1 MITLGNDSLL
11 SLLESNQFIMCRV
24 SLSMFLCIFDVYDK
38 AYSLLIADEKSMASL
53 TGILL
58 DVSCSMAGSIG
69 EGTDEEG
76 GPWAR
81 SIFEVIDN
89 LIKYDISSDHH
100 VFAIGFGASCGEEV
114 FDIIG
119 TLNGIPNQ
127 DNVAE
132 RPATT
137 EHINKIFDILE
148 KAGAR
153 TIRKWAE
160 DEVVSKALADNLAVV
175 FLKKFKS
182 DKSFL
187 EEFVEKI
194 LPPACRDWPEP
205 GLGVQLGGTVVA
217 AALFCPAA
225 AIPTFLA
232 LKFGPEMGKYAY
244 SSAVSQYRRATVKD
258 VKEVVEK
265 AKAHLLKKVD
275 VNSIFN
281 VKHASGVVHGCVGEE
296 KLTKKKS
303 LELLERIEPYI
314 YGRTPFLRAIGEAMT
329 LFQDSRFS
337 SHKKLLFILSDG
349 DPTDENIS
357 SRIDRVIS
365 KFTEAGVTIVSCF
378 ITDSTHIDPKRL
390 FSKEQPDWDQF
401 AKFMFSLSS
410 KLSTQSL
417 PRTMF
422 VKRDWTIDFTD
433 NETRLFLQVNHP
445 DHLREGC
452 QVARNVVCSQDAL
465 SDMLASVNIDFY
477 INQEVK
483 DCKAKLQEGETCAA
497 NAAATVLHL
506 SMTRIRGREGG
517 CPDFCTLRDEIVK
530 QFDVEKYPKG
540 VPTIHVLQKMC
551 PKYRLRCKRVDYK
564 GAMKAVASSR
574 PVVATFRLTEKEWDR
589 FEDFY
594 ESNPKGILTKKE
606 IDITAR
612 PPETP
617 DFGHA
622 VVLTSFDS
630 ECLRLLNSGGDKWG
644 DMGFFRVQKADVLG
658 LQFIDV
664 FWKEDD
670 LKEEEK
676 TYLKKFGSINAG
688 ILMELLPSLK
698 DAEYTCPI
706 AECSKR
712 SPVVDFTGTLSQVKC
727 PKCGKE
733 FSTNNAQEGNIL
745 ALNIYLTSLIR

>member
-1 MITLGNDSLL
+1 
-11 SLLESNQFIMCRV
+11 
-24 SLSMFLCIFDVYDK
+24 
-38 AYSLLIADEKSMASL
+38 MASF

-58 DVSCSMAGSIG
+58 DVSGSMRRSIG
-69 EGTDEEG
+69 EGTDEKG

-89 LIKYDISSDHH
+89 LIKYDISSDNH
-100 VFAIGFGASCGEEV
+100 VFAIGFGASCGEET

-119 TLNGIPNQ
+119 TLEQIPNQ
-127 DNVAE
+127 DTNVQVPVTADHVNE
-132 RPATT
+132 
-137 EHINKIFDILE
+137 IFDILE
-148 KAGAR
+148 GAGAR

-160 DEVVSKALADNLAVV
+160 VEVVKKALTDNLAVV
-175 FLKKFKS
+175 FLNKFKS
-182 DKSFL
+182 DQSFL
-187 EEFVEKI
+187 KEFVEKI
-194 LPPACRDWPEP
+194 LPPACRDWQEP
-205 GLGVQLGGTVVA
+205 GPGLYLGAAGA
-217 AALFCPAA
+217 AALAFGPLAVIPAVL
-225 AIPTFLA
+225 T
-232 LKFGPEMGKYAY
+232 LKFGRQAGKNAY
-244 SSAVSQYRRATVKD
+244 SSVVTTFKTATVAD

-265 AKAHLLKKVD
+265 AKAYLLKKVD
-275 VNSIFN
+275 VDSIFN
-281 VKHASGVVHGCVGEE
+281 VQKASDVVHGCVGEK
-296 KLTKKKS
+296 KLTKERS
-303 LELLERIEPYI
+303 QELLHSVEPYI
-314 YGRTPFLRAIGEAMT
+314 YGYTPLYQSIEKAIE
-329 LFQDSRFS
+329 LFETKATKFRN
-337 SHKKLLFILSDG
+337 HKKLLFILSDG
-349 DPTDENIS
+349 YPSDEDVSDPE
-357 SRIDRVIS
+357 RKDRALS
-365 KFTEAGVTIVSCF
+365 KLTTAGVTVVSCF
-378 ITDSTHIDPKRL
+378 ITDITQIDPKRL
-390 FSKEQPDWDQF
+390 FSRMGPDWDRG
-401 AKFMFSLSS
+401 AKFLFSLSS
-410 KLSTQSL
+410 KVSTQSL

-422 VKRDWTIDFTD
+422 VKRDWTIDIAN
-433 NETRLFLQVNHP
+433 NETHLFLQVNHP

-452 QVARNVVCSQDAL
+452 EVARNVVCCQDAL
-465 SDMLASVNIDFY
+465 CDMLASVNIDFY

-483 DCKAKLQEGETCAA
+483 DCKAKLQEGDTCAA

-551 PKYRLRCKRVDYK
+551 PKYRLRCKRVDHK

-574 PVVATFRLTEKEWDR
+574 PVVATFRLTEKEWDN

-612 PPETP
+612 RPKTP

-630 ECLRLLNSGGDKWG
+630 ECLRLLNSGGDEWG

-664 FWKEDD
+664 YWTEDD

-733 FSTNNAQEGNIL
+733 FSTKNAQEGNIL

>member
-1 MITLGNDSLL
+1 MT
-11 SLLESNQFIMCRV
+11 
-24 SLSMFLCIFDVYDK
+24 K
-38 AYSLLIADEKSMASL
+38 AYSLIIAAKNDIATL

-58 DVSCSMAGSIG
+58 DVSGSMRHSTG
-69 EGTDEEG
+69 EGADEG

-89 LIKYDISSDHH
+89 LSFGSH
-100 VFAIGFGASCGEEV
+100 VFAIGFGACCGEEL

-119 TLNGIPNQ
+119 TLKQIPIQ
-127 DNVAE
+127 DTAFQD
-132 RPATT
+132 PATPD
-137 EHINKIFDILE
+137 HINEIFDILE
-148 KAGAR
+148 GAGAR
-153 TIRKWAE
+153 SVRKWAAV
-160 DEVVSKALADNLAVV
+160 EVVSEALTDNLAVV
-175 FLKKFKS
+175 FLNKFKS
-182 DKSFL
+182 DQPFL
-187 EEFVEKI
+187 KVFVEEC
-194 LPPACRDWPEP
+194 LPPACRDWPEHSREP
-205 GLGVQLGGTVVA
+205 EPRRIIITPSYALWELTVRA
-217 AALFCPAA
+217 ANSAYATLAT
-225 AIPTFLA
+225 TF
-232 LKFGPEMGKYAY
+232 
-244 SSAVSQYRRATVKD
+244 RTATVAD
-258 VKEVVEK
+258 VKEMVEK
-265 AKAHLLKKVD
+265 AKVHLLKKVD
-275 VNSIFN
+275 VDSIFN
-281 VKHASGVVHGCVGEE
+281 VQDASDVVRGCVGEK
-296 KLTKKKS
+296 KLTKKRS
-303 LELLERIEPYI
+303 QELLHSVEPFI
-314 YGRTPFLRAIGEAMT
+314 YGYTPLYQSIEKAIELFETNAQKFLN
-329 LFQDSRFS
+329 
-337 SHKKLLFILSDG
+337 HKKLLFILSDG
-349 DPTDENIS
+349 YPSDEDVSDPA
-357 SRIDRVIS
+357 RKDRALS
-365 KFTEAGVTIVSCF
+365 KLTTADVTVVSCF
-378 ITDSTHIDPKRL
+378 ITDSTRIDPRRL
-390 FSKEQPDWDQF
+390 FSRMGPDWDPG
-401 AKFMFSLSS
+401 AKFLFSLSS
-410 KLSTQSL
+410 KVSTQSL
-417 PRTMF
+417 PRIMF
-422 VKRDWTIDFTD
+422 VKRDWTIDIAN
-433 NETRLFLQVNHP
+433 NETHLFLQVNHP

-452 QVARNVVCSQDAL
+452 EVARNVVCCQDAL

-483 DCKAKLQEGETCAA
+483 DCKAKLQEGDTCAA
-497 NAAATVLHL
+497 NAAATVIHL

-574 PVVATFRLTEKEWDR
+574 PVVATFRLTEREWDK

-612 PPETP
+612 RPKTP

-630 ECLRLLNSGGDKWG
+630 ECLRLLNSGGDEWG

-664 FWKEDD
+664 YWTEDD

-733 FSTNNAQEGNIL
+733 FSTKNAQEENIL
-745 ALNIYLTSLIR
+745 VLNIYLTSLIR

>member
-1 MITLGNDSLL
+1 
-11 SLLESNQFIMCRV
+11 
-24 SLSMFLCIFDVYDK
+24 
-38 AYSLLIADEKSMASL
+38 MASL

-58 DVSCSMAGSIG
+58 DVSGSMRRNIG
-69 EGTDEEG
+69 EGPDEEG

-89 LIKYDISSDHH
+89 LIKNDISSDNH

-119 TLNGIPNQ
+119 TLKQFPPNQ

-137 EHINKIFDILE
+137 EHINEIFNILE
-148 KAGAR
+148 GAGAR

-160 DEVVSKALADNLAVV
+160 VEVVKKALTDDFAAV

-182 DKSFL
+182 DQSFL
-187 EEFVEKI
+187 KEFVEKI

-205 GLGVQLGGTVVA
+205 RDGTCFVLAGMAGMACAVGMVA
-217 AALFCPAA
+217 PPLAIGALASVG
-225 AIPTFLA
+225 A
-232 LKFGPEMGKYAY
+232 LKFGPRAGKEVY
-244 SSAVSQYRRATVKD
+244 SSVVTEHYKRATVED
-258 VKEVVEK
+258 VTEVVEK
-265 AKAHLLKKVD
+265 AKTCLLKKVD
-275 VNSIFN
+275 VDAIFS
-281 VKHASGVVHGCVGEE
+281 VQDASDVVHGCVDE
-296 KLTKKKS
+296 KKITKEKS
-303 LELLERIEPYI
+303 RELLKRIEPYI
-314 YGRTPFLRAIGEAMT
+314 YGRTLFFRAIGEAIA
-329 LFQDSRFS
+329 LFQDSKFS

-349 DPTDENIS
+349 KPRDGKITTG
-357 SRIDRVIS
+357 IDRVIS
-365 KFTEAGVTIVSCF
+365 KLTEADVTVVSCF
-378 ITDSTHIDPKRL
+378 ITDSTHRIDPKRL
-390 FSKEQPDWDQF
+390 FSKEEPDWDQF

-517 CPDFCTLRDEIVK
+517 CPDFDTLKDEIVK
-530 QFDVEKYPKG
+530 EFDPKNYPDG
-540 VPTIHVLQKMC
+540 VPTIRVLEKMC
-551 PKYRLRCKRVDYK
+551 PKYRLRCKQVNHK
-564 GAMKAVASSR
+564 EALQAVASSR
-574 PVVATFRLTEKEWDR
+574 PVVATFRLTENEWDS
-589 FEDFY
+589 FEEFY
-594 ESNPKGILTKKE
+594 ENRENKKSILTKKQ
-606 IDITAR
+606 IDITKRR
-612 PPETP
+612 PKTP

-630 ECLRLLNSGGDKWG
+630 ECLRLLNSWGEKWA

-658 LQFIDV
+658 LKFIDV
-664 FWKEDD
+664 YWTEDD
-670 LKEEEK
+670 LKEEEII
-676 TYLKKFGSINAG
+676 YFKKHGSTVARQ
-688 ILMELLPSLK
+688 LMEKLPSLK
-698 DAEYTCPI
+698 RAEYTCPK
-706 AECSKR
+706 CDKR
-712 SPVVDFTGTLSQVKC
+712 SPVMEFTGTLSRAKC

-733 FSTNNAQEGNIL
+733 ISTENTQEGNIL

>member
-1 MITLGNDSLL
+1 M
-11 SLLESNQFIMCRV
+11 V
-24 SLSMFLCIFDVYDK
+24 
-38 AYSLLIADEKSMASL
+38 SL

-58 DVSCSMAGSIG
+58 DVCGSMRRNIS
-69 EGTDEEG
+69 EGPDEEG

-89 LIKYDISSDHH
+89 LIKYDISSDNH
-100 VFAIGFGASCGEEV
+100 VFAIGFGASRGEKV

-119 TLNGIPNQ
+119 TLEQIPNQ
-127 DNVAE
+127 DNAAE
-132 RPATT
+132 LPATT
-137 EHINKIFDILE
+137 EHIYEIFNILE
-148 KAGAR
+148 GAGAR

-160 DEVVSKALADNLAVV
+160 VEVVKKALTDDFAAV

-182 DKSFL
+182 DQSFL
-187 EEFVEKI
+187 KEFVEKI

-205 GLGVQLGGTVVA
+205 GLGVQIGAACA
-217 AALFCPAA
+217 AAAICPPA

-232 LKFGPEMGKYAY
+232 LKYGPKMGKDAY
-244 SSAVSQYRRATVKD
+244 SSAVTQYRRATVKE

-281 VKHASGVVHGCVGEE
+281 VKHASDVVHGCVGEE

-390 FSKEQPDWDQF
+390 FSKEEPDWDQF

-422 VKRDWTIDFTD
+422 VKRDWTIDFTN
-433 NETRLFLQVNHP
+433 NEIHLFLQVNHP

-452 QVARNVVCSQDAL
+452 EVARNVVCCQDAL
-465 SDMLASVNIDFY
+465 SDMLASVNLDVY

-483 DCKAKLQEGETCAA
+483 DYKAKRKQKGETCYAE
-497 NAAATVLHL
+497 AAATVLHL

-517 CPDFCTLRDEIVK
+517 CPDFYTLRDEIVK
-530 QFDVEKYPKG
+530 EFDPENYPDG
-540 VPTIHVLQKMC
+540 VPTIRVLQKMC
-551 PKYRLRCKRVDYK
+551 PKYRLRCKQVNHK
-564 GAMKAVASSR
+564 EAMQAVSSNR

-589 FEDFY
+589 FDEFY
-594 ESNPKGILTKKE
+594 DDESNKKGILTKRE

-612 PPETP
+612 PPKTP

-622 VVLTSFDS
+622 VVLTSFNS
-630 ECLRLLNSGGDKWG
+630 ECLRLLNSWG
-644 DMGFFRVQKADVLG
+644 EDWADMGFFRVQKADVLG
-658 LQFIDV
+658 LKFIDV
-664 FWKEDD
+664 YWTEDD
-670 LKEEEK
+670 LKEEEII
-676 TYLKKFGSINAG
+676 YFKKHGSTVARQ
-688 ILMELLPSLK
+688 LMEKLPSLK
-698 DAEYTCPI
+698 RAEYKCPK
-706 AECSKR
+706 CSKR
-712 SPVVDFTGTLSQVKC
+712 SPVMEFTGTLSRAKC

-733 FSTNNAQEGNIL
+733 ISTENAQEGNIL